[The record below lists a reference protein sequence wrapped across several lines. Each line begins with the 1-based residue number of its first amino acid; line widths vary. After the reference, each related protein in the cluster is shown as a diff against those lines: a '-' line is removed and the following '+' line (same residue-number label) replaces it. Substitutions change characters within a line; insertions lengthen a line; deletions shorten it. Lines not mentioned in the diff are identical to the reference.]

1 MVFIATFVIY
11 LGSETSMKVKQC
23 LFQKI
28 LKIVDS
34 MCTDVL

>member
-1 MVFIATFVIY
+1 MDFIATFVVY
-11 LGSETSMKVKQC
+11 LGSETSMKVKQY
-23 LFQKI
+23 LFHKI